1 MYIAKRRPSAPPPLA
16 AFAAMAEN
24 AITGVLRLAHETR
37 VTTAERRREPEAIR
51 NEIQQRMSRAGAH
64 LRRIEVARAA
74 ARDAWALCR
83 EIDRCSWAPDVARIP
98 AVFRNRDLCLAH
110 AVYLSAITEYLER
123 GGQSRGS
130 YLVVDASGEFAL
142 NPPDAF
148 VDQHIL
154 EMSVDRD
161 LDVRRVW
168 VPIRPIPQNDTW
180 FETAWKSH
188 RDGTVFD

>member
-1 MYIAKRRPSAPPPLA
+1 MFIAHRRRSAPPPLA
-16 AFAAMAEN
+16 AFAAIAED
-24 AITGVLRLAHETR
+24 AIAGVLRLAHEVR
-37 VTTAERRREPEAIR
+37 VATAERRLVPDAIR
-51 NEIQQRMSRAGAH
+51 GEIQQRMTRAGAH
-64 LRRIEVARAA
+64 IRRIEVACAA

-83 EIDRCSWAPDVARIP
+83 EIDRCAWAPDVARIP

-130 YLVVDASGEFAL
+130 YLVVDAKGEFAL
-142 NPPDAF
+142 NPPGAF

-154 EMSVDRD
+154 EMFVDQD
-161 LDVRRVW
+161 LDVRKAW

-180 FETAWKSH
+180 FETAWKSY